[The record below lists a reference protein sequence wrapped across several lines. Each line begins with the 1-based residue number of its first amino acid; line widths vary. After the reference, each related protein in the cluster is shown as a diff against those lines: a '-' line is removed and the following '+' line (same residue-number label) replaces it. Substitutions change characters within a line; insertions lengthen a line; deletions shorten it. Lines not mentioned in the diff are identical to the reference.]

1 MRAIDLVDIDQS
13 CCAAT
18 YASSL
23 MAHGFAD
30 LAFAVIDAISRSLM
44 SIRQ

>member
-1 MRAIDLVDIDQS
+1 MRTIDLVDVDQS

-18 YASSL
+18 YASSPL
-23 MAHGFAD
+23 VHDFAD
-30 LAFAVIDAISRSLM
+30 FAFAVIDAISRSLM